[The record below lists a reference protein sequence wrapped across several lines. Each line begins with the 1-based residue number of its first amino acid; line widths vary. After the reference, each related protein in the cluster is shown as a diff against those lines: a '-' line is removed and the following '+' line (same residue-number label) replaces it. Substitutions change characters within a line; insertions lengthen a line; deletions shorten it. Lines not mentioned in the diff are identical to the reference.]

1 MYHLQAV
8 SQRIL
13 CHIIL
18 IKGVGL
24 KRILVLHLLLP
35 VNTLMS
41 HHSIQLSEAC
51 FLKKLLISSSNAS
64 KIPIDLS
71 LKLSPFC
78 HTLLK
83 ALDISTKKQ
92 KTKKKHHEIQ
102 K

>member
-1 MYHLQAV
+1 MMYHLQTV

-18 IKGVGL
+18 EKGVGL
-24 KRILVLHLLLP
+24 KCILVVHLLLP

-41 HHSIQLSEAC
+41 HHSVQLSEA
-51 FLKKLLISSSNAS
+51 FLLKKLLISSSYAS

-83 ALDISTKKQ
+83 ALDISKRKK
-92 KTKKKHHEIQ
+92 KKKKHYEIQ

>member
-1 MYHLQAV
+1 MYHLQTV

-13 CHIIL
+13 CHIIIL
-18 IKGVGL
+18 EKGVGL
-24 KRILVLHLLLP
+24 KCILVVHLLLP

-41 HHSIQLSEAC
+41 HHSVQLSEAC
-51 FLKKLLISSSNAS
+51 LLKKLLISSSYAS

-83 ALDISTKKQ
+83 ALDISKRKK
-92 KTKKKHHEIQ
+92 KKKKHYEIQ

>member
-1 MYHLQAV
+1 MYDLQTV

-18 IKGVGL
+18 EKGVGL
-24 KRILVLHLLLP
+24 KCILVVHLLLP

-41 HHSIQLSEAC
+41 HHSVQLSEAC

-71 LKLSPFC
+71 LKLSPFW

-83 ALDISTKKQ
+83 ALGISTKKQ